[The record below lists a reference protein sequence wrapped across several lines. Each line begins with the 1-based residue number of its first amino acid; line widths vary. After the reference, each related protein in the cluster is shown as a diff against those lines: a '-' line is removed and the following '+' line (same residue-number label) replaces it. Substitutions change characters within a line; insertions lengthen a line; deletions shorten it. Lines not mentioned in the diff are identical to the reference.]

1 MNDKSEEELRQV
13 LLRILRIDS
22 CTLSETRRLVRRQKI
37 SISLMVFALA
47 VNVVSLLILLL
58 K

>member
-37 SISLMVFALA
+37 SVSLMAFALA